1 MDIRIDVLRPHLITT
16 LVIVSS
22 FFTIGIGLAKADTI
36 QMKNGDVY
44 RGKIIKESFNESL
57 QVSMSDGSEKH
68 LLWTDIQS
76 VERDEVIPAPRPS
89 ETPAPPAPVVFV
101 EHVPPPAEPVAEP
114 FHVELDFT
122 SISFDNVWERASLN
136 NDSASESA
144 HNLLTSPEDITVRVL
159 PGRWMIQGRYYSNQ
173 LNADGSSEQNQS
185 FSDLAVAFG
194 ITPRFYLG
202 FWGSLNRSSVSLST
216 GSSISQDYAFGGYT
230 RGIIPLSSVVELE
243 LQGALGPDIRA
254 VSQDINVTGV
264 SFAATES
271 LYFTFRVAK
280 NVRFLSGVEG
290 WERIGSLTLNQTQ
303 TQDGAPLLGSVDDN
317 LYRLRVVPIGLR
329 VQF

>member
-1 MDIRIDVLRPHLITT
+1 MDIRIDVLRAHLITA

-22 FFTIGIGLAKADTI
+22 FFSIGIGLAKADTVR
-36 QMKNGDVY
+36 MKNGDVY
-44 RGKIIKESFNESL
+44 RGRIIKESFNDSL
-57 QVSMSDGSEKH
+57 QVSMGDGSEKH
-68 LLWTDIQS
+68 LLWPDIQT
-76 VERDEVIPAPRPS
+76 VERDEVIPEPKPS
-89 ETPAPPAPVVFV
+89 ETPAPSTPAVFTV
-101 EHVPPPAEPVAEP
+101 QVPPPTEPVAEP

-136 NDSASESA
+136 NDSVSESA
-144 HNLLTSPEDITVRVL
+144 HTLLTSPEDITVRVL

-173 LNADGSSEQNQS
+173 LNADGSSQENQS

-194 ITPRFYLG
+194 ITPRFYIGL
-202 FWGSLNRSSVSLST
+202 WGLLNRSSVNLTT
-216 GSSISQDYAFGGYT
+216 GSAISQDYVFGFYT

-254 VSQDINVTGV
+254 ITQDINVTGV

-271 LYFTFRVAK
+271 LYFTFRIAK
-280 NVRFLSGVEG
+280 NIRFLLGVEG
-290 WERIGSLTLNQTQ
+290 WQRIGTLTLNQTQ
-303 TQDGAPLLGSVDDN
+303 LQDGTPVLGTVDDN

-329 VQF
+329 IQF